1 MPALCRAGS
10 RTRICSGAPASL
22 AGRDRG
28 VLGIFGGTFDPVHF
42 GHITLV
48 SALLQKF
55 DFEEI
60 RFLPCR
66 EPPHKQ
72 ATHAG
77 AQHRLHMLNL
87 IAGSTPG
94 LVVDD
99 RELRRPG
106 PSYTVDTLREIR
118 GEAGTDCALVLIL
131 GLDAFLQ
138 FCTWHEYDQILS
150 ICHIMLLRR
159 PGYALEDT
167 GCERELLSQH
177 GTNEISVLHQ
187 APCGNIFFSAEK
199 EIEISSAAIRQCIAG
214 GGQPR
219 YLLPGTV
226 WNYIR
231 SHGLYRQATV
241 A

>member
-1 MPALCRAGS
+1 MPAVHLSRFRIRA
-10 RTRICSGAPASL
+10 CSAELSCL
-22 AGRDRG
+22 IDRDRG

-42 GHITLV
+42 GHTMLV
-48 SALLQKF
+48 SALLRKF

-72 ATHAG
+72 AVHVG

-87 IAGSTPG
+87 VAESNPR

-99 RELRRPG
+99 RELKRLG
-106 PSYTVDTLREIR
+106 PSYTVDTLRELR
-118 GEAGTDCALVLIL
+118 EEAGAECALVLIL
-131 GLDAFLQ
+131 GIDAFLR

-150 ICHIMLLRR
+150 ICHIMLLQR
-159 PGYALEDT
+159 PGYTLEDT
-167 GCERELLSQH
+167 GCEYELLGKH
-177 GTNEISVLHQ
+177 GTKEVAALHQ
-187 APCGNIFFSAEK
+187 TPGGYIFLSAEK
-199 EIEISSAAIRQCIAG
+199 EIEISSTAIRGCIAE

-226 WNYIR
+226 WGYIR
-231 SHGLYRQATV
+231 SHGLYRRTNV